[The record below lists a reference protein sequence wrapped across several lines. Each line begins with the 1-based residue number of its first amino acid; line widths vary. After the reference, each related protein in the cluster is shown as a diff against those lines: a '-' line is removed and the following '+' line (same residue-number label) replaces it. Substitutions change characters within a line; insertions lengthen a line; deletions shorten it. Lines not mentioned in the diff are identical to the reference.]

1 MIHHEH
7 RFRHLCEVPTDASLA
22 GFNRFTSVDYAV
34 VSAAARLAVLDLSD
48 NKIKVVGPEIAS
60 LAELNTLDL
69 SNNDIGGG
77 SLGLWPAVAAAHV

>member
-1 MIHHEH
+1 VIHREH
-7 RFRHLCEVPTDASLA
+7 HCPHRCQVPTDASLA

-48 NKIKVVGPEIAS
+48 NKIKVVGPEIGS

-77 SLGLWPAVAAAHV
+77 SM